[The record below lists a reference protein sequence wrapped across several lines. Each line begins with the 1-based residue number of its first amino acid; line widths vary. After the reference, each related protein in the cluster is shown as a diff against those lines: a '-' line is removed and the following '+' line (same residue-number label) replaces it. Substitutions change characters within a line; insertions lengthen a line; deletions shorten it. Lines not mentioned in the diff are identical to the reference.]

1 VWEAANVTDQPRPGA
16 TTDSRLTPEFVKA
29 LTAELAKKS
38 DLLWVSVDAEPAQAV
53 WHVWHDDAVCLVT
66 DGLEQRNPG
75 LIDGGTAELVLRSRD
90 NFSRMMRVSATVV
103 ELDPSTEAWEAAA
116 AALHP
121 KRLNPPDGEEQPNRW
136 RSESHVWLL
145 RPTDQV
151 EEAPTA
157 LSDDSHREVPR
168 PTTATTRGRMP
179 FHAGRATKKRR

>member
-1 VWEAANVTDQPRPGA
+1 MNDQPAVDA
-16 TTDSRLTPEFVKA
+16 TNDSRITPEFVRA

-38 DLLWVSVDAEPAQAV
+38 DLLWVSVDSEPAQAV
-53 WHVWHDDAVCLVT
+53 WHVWHDDAVCLVAG
-66 DGLEQRNPG
+66 GLEQRNPG
-75 LIDGGTAELVLRSRD
+75 LVDGGTAELVLRSRD
-90 NFSRMMRVSATVV
+90 NFSRMMRVSASVA
-103 ELDPSTEAWEAAA
+103 ELEPTSEAWEAAV

-136 RSESHVWLL
+136 RRESHIWLL
-145 RPTDQV
+145 RPTGQV
-151 EEAPTA
+151 AEAPPD